1 MGRIKVDIK
10 DFGTDELLKEKLA
23 KLGRRGILMRNLG
36 LMAERETK
44 MNFAK
49 EMSPDDAPWA
59 ATKRGGSILRDTGT
73 LAGGIAMTSASKDQ
87 AIVQS
92 TAGAE
97 YGIFHQVGTSKMTA
111 RPYIGIGDRIR
122 TKAETLVNNWWG
134 D

>member
-1 MGRIKVDIK
+1 MTIRIEISGSVDAAVA
-10 DFGTDELLKEKLA
+10 EKLN
-23 KLGRRGILMRNLG
+23 KLKRRGALMNNLG

-49 EMSPDDAPWA
+49 EVSPDDAGWA
-59 ATKRGGSILRDTGT
+59 ATQRGGSILRDTGT
-73 LAGGIAMTSASKDQ
+73 LVGGIAMTSASQDE

-97 YGIFHQVGTSKMTA
+97 YGIFHQTGTSKMPA
-111 RPYIGIGDRIR
+111 RPYIGIGNRIR
-122 TKAETLVNNWWG
+122 TKAEKIVQNWWG

>member
-1 MGRIKVDIK
+1 MGRIKITVNDL
-10 DFGTDELLKEKLA
+10 GTNELIADKLA
-23 KLGRRGILMRNLG
+23 KLNRRGALMKNLG

-49 EMSPDDAPWA
+49 EVSPDDAPWA
-59 ATKRGGSILRDTGT
+59 ATKRGDSILRDTGT
-73 LAGGIAMTSASKDQ
+73 LAGGIAMASASQDQ

-92 TAGAE
+92 TAGSE
-97 YGIFHQVGTSKMTA
+97 YGIFHQMGTSKMPA

-122 TKAETLVNNWWG
+122 TNAETIVNSWWG